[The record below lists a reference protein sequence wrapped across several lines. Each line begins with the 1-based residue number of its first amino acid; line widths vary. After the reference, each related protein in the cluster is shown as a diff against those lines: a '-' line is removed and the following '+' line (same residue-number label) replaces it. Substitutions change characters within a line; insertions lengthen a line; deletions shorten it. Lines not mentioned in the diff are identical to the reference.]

1 MKRWSKVLTGTLVVA
16 AIGVAAYYAV
26 TTFQEKKA
34 LADEAVSNIQGELDN
49 LDPVTRAAVIA
60 KLSSDA
66 AKDVKGR
73 FGG

>member
-1 MKRWSKVLTGTLVVA
+1 MSRWSKVLTGTLVVA

-34 LADEAVSNIQGELDN
+34 QADEAASNIQAELNN
-49 LDPVTRAAVIA
+49 LDPVTRAAVVA

-66 AKDVKGR
+66 AKDMRSKSA
-73 FGG
+73 

>member
-1 MKRWSKVLTGTLVVA
+1 MKLGKVVTGTLILA

-34 LADEAVSNIQGELDN
+34 LADTAVSNIQGELDN

-60 KLSSDA
+60 KLSSDT
-66 AKDVKGR
+66 AKDIKGR
-73 FGG
+73 VGG

>member
-1 MKRWSKVLTGTLVVA
+1 MNRWSRVLTGTLVLA

-34 LADEAVSNIQGELDN
+34 LADTTVGNIQGELDN

-66 AKDVKGR
+66 ARDMKGR
-73 FGG
+73 LGR